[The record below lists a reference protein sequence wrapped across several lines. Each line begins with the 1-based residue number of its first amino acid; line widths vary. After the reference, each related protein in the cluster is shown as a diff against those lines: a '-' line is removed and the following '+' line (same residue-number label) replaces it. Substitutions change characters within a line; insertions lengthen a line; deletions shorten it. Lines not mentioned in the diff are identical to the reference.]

1 MHLEIITPDKTLF
14 SGDVK
19 SVTLPGKQGSFGVLN
34 SHAPIVSSLKA
45 GKIKVTDEQK
55 NVQAFDVKGGVVE
68 VSKNKVTVLA
78 Q

>member
-14 SGDVK
+14 SGDIK
-19 SVTLPGKQGSFGVLN
+19 SVILPGKQGSFGVLN
-34 SHAPIVSSLKA
+34 RHAPIVSSLKS
-45 GKIKVTDEQK
+45 GKIKVIDEQK
-55 NVQAFDVKGGVVE
+55 NVQSFDVKGGVVE

>member
-14 SGDVK
+14 SGDIK
-19 SVTLPGKQGSFGVLN
+19 SVILPGKQGSFGVLN
-34 SHAPIVSSLKA
+34 RHAPIVSSLKA
-45 GKIKVTDEQK
+45 GKIKITDEQK